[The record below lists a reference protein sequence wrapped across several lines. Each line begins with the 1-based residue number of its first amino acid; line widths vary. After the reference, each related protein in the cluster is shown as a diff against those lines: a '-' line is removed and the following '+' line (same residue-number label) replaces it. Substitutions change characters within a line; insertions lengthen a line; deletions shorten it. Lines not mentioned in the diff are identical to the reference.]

1 MTPVCSLRLVDFM
14 WQFLRLGRLAVLVC
28 YWLVFYSACVGP
40 GAVAGWDCQLRKESS
55 ISMAHILPMI
65 ILFQFRAELLK
76 FFAGPG
82 LAQFWAKRFLP
93 GLEPGLNWTYL
104 PQAFFAGFAGL
115 ISSPKL
121 GKLNLKCEKGGLGR
135 VRKVNRGWRICVT

>member
-1 MTPVCSLRLVDFM
+1 
-14 WQFLRLGRLAVLVC
+14 
-28 YWLVFYSACVGP
+28 
-40 GAVAGWDCQLRKESS
+40 
-55 ISMAHILPMI
+55 MAHILPMI

-121 GKLNLKCEKGGLGR
+121 RKLNLKCEKRGVGKSTQSEGLVG
-135 VRKVNRGWRICVT
+135 RGWRICVT